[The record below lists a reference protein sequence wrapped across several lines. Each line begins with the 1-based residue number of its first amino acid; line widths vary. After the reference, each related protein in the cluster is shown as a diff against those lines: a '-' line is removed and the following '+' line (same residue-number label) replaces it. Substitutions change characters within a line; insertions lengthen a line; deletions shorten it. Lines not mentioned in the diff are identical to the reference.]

1 MSSATATAC
10 SADSTTPLKPGITLT
25 PAASAMRFDSTLS
38 PMASI
43 AAAGGPT
50 KVMPA
55 STQRRAKAAFSERK
69 P

>member
-1 MSSATATAC
+1 MGVPAC
-10 SADSTTPLKPGITLT
+10 STSRL
-25 PAASAMRFDSTLS
+25 ASIFE

-50 KVMPA
+50 NTMPA
-55 STQRRAKAAFSERK
+55 ASQARAKAAFSERK

>member
-1 MSSATATAC
+1 
-10 SADSTTPLKPGITLT
+10 
-25 PAASAMRFDSTLS
+25 MRFDSTLS

-55 STQRRAKAAFSERK
+55 SAQRRAKAAFSERK